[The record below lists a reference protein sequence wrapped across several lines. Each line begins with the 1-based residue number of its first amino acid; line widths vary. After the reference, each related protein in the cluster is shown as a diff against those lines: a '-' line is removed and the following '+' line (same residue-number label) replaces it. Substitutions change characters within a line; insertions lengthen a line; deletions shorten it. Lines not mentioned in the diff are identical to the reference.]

1 MIFLKSQSQG
11 HPTFLFHPMM
21 NSHLV
26 ITLTE
31 YSTPGSNSI
40 ASSRRRL
47 DSNWVMLS
55 KPLPLRI
62 MIMMMTMM
70 IVMMMMMMRDDGG
83 DYDDADANLLLMLSF
98 GQSRTS

>member
-1 MIFLKSQSQG
+1 M
-11 HPTFLFHPMM
+11 HPTLLFHPLL

-62 MIMMMTMM
+62 MIMMTMM
-70 IVMMMMMMRDDGG
+70 IVMMMMMMI
-83 DYDDADANLLLMLSF
+83 LMLMPTF
-98 GQSRTS
+98 C

>member
-55 KPLPLRI
+55 KPLPLR
-62 MIMMMTMM
+62 MMMMMTMM
-70 IVMMMMMMRDDGG
+70 MAMVIMMMQMPT
-83 DYDDADANLLLMLSF
+83 F
-98 GQSRTS
+98 C